1 MTAVLAEQLINFR
14 QPAGLAEKL
23 EIGRLGS
30 FTAMSDVALCLMP
43 LLTALDW
50 RGEPRHVTEALP
62 HFADNLDLVGLR
74 NVLVHLGYTSRGAR
88 LRLEG
93 LDPRVMP
100 CLFVPDLG
108 DALVVLSRA
117 PEGLEVFDG
126 GRGEREVIARPSGR
140 GTAYFFSP
148 LEREAAEAP
157 LGREKW
163 FRRLA
168 GRFRPVVCRLLGI
181 TLALNLLAL
190 ATPLFIMAVYDW
202 VISARSVSTL
212 GYLAIGVVLALA
224 CDQALRAVRARSLAY
239 LGARIDMIV
248 GGAVFEHVLHL
259 PPQFTERAPVG
270 AQVARLKEF
279 ETLREFFTG
288 PLALVALELP
298 FALIFLVAIAFLGG
312 PLAFVPLT
320 LIAIFL
326 VLGAVLAPAI
336 RDRVAKATRAGS
348 KRQGFLVETTSNM
361 RALKFAKAEETWLE
375 RYRALSADAA
385 TAGLSSN
392 LIAATVTTLVYVLM
406 LSAGIATLGFGT
418 FRVLDDEMSVGALVA
433 CMILVWR
440 VLSPLQT
447 GFITLTRLEQVT
459 ASIRQLDS
467 LMAIRPERD
476 PNTIVPVR
484 RYRGRVTFSR
494 VSLRYTPDSDPALV
508 GVDFDVAPGEV
519 IAIIGQNG
527 SGKSTLLKVIAG
539 LYAPQ
544 AGNVRIDG
552 LDIRQLDPI
561 ELRHAVGYVP
571 QVGHLFHGTI
581 AQNLRLG
588 EPTASDE
595 NLRRAL
601 ERAGVL
607 EDVLALPEGLET
619 RIGDQRSG
627 QLPAGLNQG
636 LSLARCYLR
645 EAPIVLFDEP
655 ANSLD
660 RDGDQAFMAA
670 VEALRGHSTVFIVT
684 HRPSHMRLADRV
696 FVLDHGAL
704 RLTGPPDEVL
714 AKLPEGFL

>member
-1 MTAVLAEQLINFR
+1 M
-14 QPAGLAEKL
+14 G
-23 EIGRLGS
+23 
-30 FTAMSDVALCLMP
+30 
-43 LLTALDW
+43 
-50 RGEPRHVTEALP
+50 
-62 HFADNLDLVGLR
+62 
-74 NVLVHLGYTSRGAR
+74 
-88 LRLEG
+88 
-93 LDPRVMP
+93 
-100 CLFVPDLG
+100 
-108 DALVVLSRA
+108 
-117 PEGLEVFDG
+117 
-126 GRGEREVIARPSGR
+126 
-140 GTAYFFSP
+140 
-148 LEREAAEAP
+148 
-157 LGREKW
+157 
-163 FRRLA
+163 
-168 GRFRPVVCRLLGI
+168 
-181 TLALNLLAL
+181 
-190 ATPLFIMAVYDW
+190 W
-202 VISARSVSTL
+202 VISAKSVSTL

-248 GGAVFEHVLHL
+248 GCAVFEHVLHL

-279 ETLREFFTG
+279 ENLREFFTG

-298 FALIFLVAIAFLGG
+298 FALVFLVAIAFLGG

-320 LIAIFL
+320 LIAVFL
-326 VLGAVLAPAI
+326 VLGALLAPAI
-336 RDRVAKATRAGS
+336 RDRVGKATRAGS

-361 RALKFAKAEETWLE
+361 RALKFAKAEDTWLE

-392 LIAATVTTLVYVLM
+392 LIAALVTTLVYVLM
-406 LSAGIATLGFGT
+406 MSAGIATLGFGT
-418 FRVLDDEMSVGALVA
+418 FRVLEAEMSVGALVA

-476 PNTIVPVR
+476 PNTIVPTR
-484 RYRGRVTFSR
+484 RHRGRVTFSR

-508 GVDFDVAPGEV
+508 GVDFDAAPGEV
-519 IAIIGQNG
+519 IAVIGQNG

-544 AGNVRIDG
+544 TGNVRIDG
-552 LDIRQLDPI
+552 LDIRQLDPV

-595 NLRRAL
+595 DLRRAL

-607 EDVLALPEGLET
+607 DDVLALPEGLET

-627 QLPAGLNQG
+627 QISSGLSQG

-655 ANSLD
+655 ANGLD
-660 RDGDQAFMAA
+660 RDADQAFMAA
-670 VEALRGHSTVFIVT
+670 VEELRGRSTVFIVT

-696 FVLDHGAL
+696 LVLDHGAL
-704 RLTGPPDEVL
+704 RLAGPPDEVL